1 MDSLTQIVLGSTVT
15 ALAVPSRHRRKALA
29 VGAALGTL
37 PDLDVIPLTLLTDD
51 PVTNMVMHRGASHS
65 LFVLFF
71 VGLLLW
77 LVLRRYWYPV
87 RDAPLP
93 WLWAIQLGL
102 LTHPLLDS
110 LTVYG
115 TQLFWPLATPPVMWA
130 SVWIIDP
137 AYTLPLL
144 AAVIAAA
151 ILGPAEG
158 ARRWLKA
165 AAVLSS
171 FYLLWSLTAKVL
183 VDHAADAAL
192 RTQNLHEAPRF
203 SVPMPLNTLLWQ
215 VVVMTPEG
223 YAIGYRSLIA
233 DRKPMRFTHY
243 PSDTAA
249 LASARRTVPA
259 LQRLLWFNQGF
270 MKATVDERGMLVVS
284 DLRMGQ
290 EPDYVFQFTVAKRV
304 GGEWRPVA
312 PQRVVA
318 LLDVIETLPKLW
330 ERIWHEP
337 AAATGHHPASWT
349 PQASPS

>member
-1 MDSLTQIVLGSTVT
+1 MDSLTQIVLGGTVA
-15 ALAVPSRHRRKALA
+15 ALAVPALHRRKALA

-37 PDLDVIPLTLLTDD
+37 PDLDIIPLTLLTDD
-51 PVTNMVMHRGASHS
+51 PVSHMVMHRGASHS
-65 LFVLFF
+65 LFVLFL
-71 VGLLLW
+71 VGMLLW
-77 LVLRRYWYPV
+77 LLLRRYWHPV
-87 RDAPLP
+87 RDAPVP

-115 TQLFWPLATPPVMWA
+115 TQLFWPLPTPPVMWA

-144 AAVIAAA
+144 VGVVAAA
-151 ILGPAEG
+151 ILGPAVG
-158 ARRWLKA
+158 SRRWLMVA
-165 AAVLSS
+165 ATLSS
-171 FYLLWSLTAKVL
+171 VYLLWSLTAKVL

-192 RTQNLHEAPRF
+192 RSQDLHEAPRF

-215 VVVMTPEG
+215 VVVMTPQG

-233 DRKPMRFTHY
+233 DREPMQFVHY
-243 PSDTAA
+243 ASDTEA

-259 LQRLLWFNQGF
+259 VQRLLWFNQGF
-270 MKATVDERGMLVVS
+270 MKATVDEQGMLIVS

-290 EPDYVFQFTVAKRV
+290 EPDYVFQFSVAQRV
-304 GGEWRPVA
+304 DGEWQPIA

-318 LLDVIETLPKLW
+318 LLDVIETLPMVWQRLW
-330 ERIWHEP
+330 QEP
-337 AAATGHHPASWT
+337 GAQTLPGVDGATAKR
-349 PQASPS
+349 